1 MTGHKVERALDA
13 LTVQSLFHGPLLLT
27 AQSQEQQFRTFSFFT
42 ILDAL
47 RQRAPFPA
55 SVQRPLGSRALRNRQ
70 NRTGSRLDH
79 FRVLNAPVR
88 VCLGGGSMAATP
100 VAYRGEWFLCWA
112 GSGA

>member
-13 LTVQSLFHGPLLLT
+13 LTVRSLFHGPLLLT

-55 SVQRPLGSRALRNRQ
+55 PSNGRSVPERFEIAK
-70 NRTGSRLDH
+70 TGPEVVWTTSE
-79 FRVLNAPVR
+79 
-88 VCLGGGSMAATP
+88 S
-100 VAYRGEWFLCWA
+100 
-112 GSGA
+112 